1 MIFRR
6 PVLSFR
12 FCKQIHPMDDLQE
25 ALFSPL
31 SVQLRIPFP
40 AALRRAGAA
49 AVCLQH
55 DDMLLGG
62 VHKLFFP
69 VIEHGAVAAKT
80 QEGTHAFQHLYG
92 QRYACKTVI
101 VIEMREASAHTA
113 HGTESPAVGFKGP
126 VSPEIGLEIVSLQCM
141 GAGLTEGKEAF
152 TAGPRCAGTV
162 PDKLSRRRA
171 RSRQ

>member
-1 MIFRR
+1 MTCRKPCSVR
-6 PVLSFR
+6 CLYSS
-12 FCKQIHPMDDLQE
+12 E
-25 ALFSPL
+25 YLFQRHFAAQAQA
-31 SVQLRIPFP
+31 QLVIRQ
-40 AALRRAGAA
+40 LNG

-101 VIEMREASAHTA
+101 VIEMREAALVALRWAS
-113 HGTESPAVGFKGP
+113 
-126 VSPEIGLEIVSLQCM
+126 
-141 GAGLTEGKEAF
+141 
-152 TAGPRCAGTV
+152 
-162 PDKLSRRRA
+162 RA
-171 RSRQ
+171 RSVQR